1 MSDKELI
8 KQEIERRIV
17 QAEEFAER
25 AEGAND
31 DSSKLSWD
39 FAATQ
44 NKSLLQFINSLPEE
58 PSDETTKANY
68 NERYKRIAQTE
79 QFKES
84 YCGKLL
90 GKEEPASEDLRK
102 ELDNFLKD
110 SVFGKLINR
119 NAGIALV
126 RHFAEWGRNHF
137 EDKNEMVSEDLEEKI
152 TKCYKS
158 QNGLMMTRKQF
169 GEIIHRF
176 TEWQKQKDLEALQI
190 EYEKGL
196 FDMREAMMKDAVE
209 GRVQCGYGDGNK
221 LSIKAMLPQ
230 DSDLKYADKV
240 KVLILKT
247 E

>member
-1 MSDKELI
+1 MSNKVQLI
-8 KQEIERRIV
+8 KQEIERIEQILDDFNKTHNNTIDNGIV
-17 QAEEFAER
+17 SAKK
-25 AEGAND
+25 NIC
-31 DSSKLSWD
+31 KHI
-39 FAATQ
+39 
-44 NKSLLQFINSLPEE
+44 KSFIASLPEE
-58 PSDETTKANY
+58 PA
-68 NERYKRIAQTE
+68 
-79 QFKES
+79 
-84 YCGKLL
+84 
-90 GKEEPASEDLRK
+90 
-102 ELDNFLKD
+102 
-110 SVFGKLINR
+110 
-119 NAGIALV
+119 
-126 RHFAEWGRNHF
+126 
-137 EDKNEMVSEDLEEKI
+137 SEDLEEKI